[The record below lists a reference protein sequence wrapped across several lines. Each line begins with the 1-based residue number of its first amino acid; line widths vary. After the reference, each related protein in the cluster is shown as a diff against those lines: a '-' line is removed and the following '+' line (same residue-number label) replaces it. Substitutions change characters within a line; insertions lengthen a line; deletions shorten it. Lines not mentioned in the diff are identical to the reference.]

1 MKGFFIAG
9 TDTDIGKTRIAAGLL
24 HVLAAR
30 GHTTAA
36 MKPVSAGCHDITH
49 GLQQDN
55 MPSLRPD
62 NMRNLRN
69 DDALILQRYAT
80 LALPYE
86 HINPYAYAPAIA
98 PHIAA
103 TQTGHAIDIAHI
115 KQLFND
121 MAQRVDAVIV
131 EGAGGWLVPI
141 NDHETMANIAQAI
154 ALPVILVVGM
164 RLGCLNH
171 ALLSVASIAH
181 HGLPLAGW
189 VANTLHPEFIALQH
203 NIDALRMRINA
214 PLLGVVPHLEN
225 VDAEAVGR
233 YLNL

>member
-9 TDTDIGKTRIAAGLL
+9 TDTDVGKTRIAAGLL

-30 GHTTAA
+30 GYTTAA
-36 MKPVSAGCHDITH
+36 MKPVSAGCHDTAN
-49 GLQQDN
+49 GLRQH
-55 MPSLRPD
+55 

-69 DDALILQRYAT
+69 DDALILQRHAT

-86 HINPYAYAPAIA
+86 QVNPYAYAAAIA

-103 TQTGHAIDIAHI
+103 AQSGQVIDIAHL
-115 KQLFND
+115 KKLFDD
-121 MAQRVDAVIV
+121 MARRVDSVIV

-141 NDHETMANIAQAI
+141 NDHETMANVAQALG
-154 ALPVILVVGM
+154 LPVILVVRM
-164 RLGCLNH
+164 RLGCLSH
-171 ALLSVASIAH
+171 ALLSAESIAH

-189 VANTLHPEFIALQH
+189 VANILNPDFTPLQH
-203 NIDALRMRINA
+203 NIDALRARINA

>member
-9 TDTDIGKTRIAAGLL
+9 TDTDVGKTCIAAGLL

-36 MKPVSAGCHDITH
+36 MKPVSAGCHDSTH
-49 GLQQDN
+49 D
-55 MPSLRPD
+55 LRRD

-69 DDALILQRYAT
+69 DDALILQRHAT

-86 HINPYAYAPAIA
+86 QVNPYAYAAAIA

-103 TQTGHAIDIAHI
+103 AQTGHAIAIPHI
-115 KQLFND
+115 KQLFDD
-121 MAQRVDAVIV
+121 MAQRVDVVIV

-141 NDHETMANIAQAI
+141 NDHETMANVAQALG
-154 ALPVILVVGM
+154 LPVILVVGM

-171 ALLSVASIAH
+171 ALLSIESIAH
-181 HGLPLAGW
+181 HGLPMAGW
-189 VANTLHPEFIALQH
+189 VANTLNPEFAPFQH
-203 NIDALRMRINA
+203 NIDALRERINA
-214 PLLGVVPHLEN
+214 PLLGVVPHLEH

-233 YLNL
+233 YLKL